1 MERNTKPS
9 DPVITRDDHATA
21 REDRVTP
28 RLSLDDLVGRVDRR
42 PAEGVGRPGR
52 EAATRLAHLD
62 PAKLLAGLAVVALLL
77 GLGWWLSG
85 RGSGAAAIDL
95 PMTSVATGDPAKG
108 GAAGAGTASSE
119 EPTEATTT
127 AGETAQPN
135 GASSTDGPPTSLVV
149 HVAGS
154 VVTPGLVGLPAG
166 ARVADAI
173 AAAGGLAP
181 TADADRL
188 NLAES
193 LVDGQRVFVPVVGQ
207 EPPPQVPLSG
217 GTVSAG
223 GSPGAAGP
231 VPRVSLNSAT
241 AEELDALPGV
251 GPSTAAAIVAY
262 RDQNGPFTSIDD
274 LLDVRGIGPAKLE
287 GLVDLVQVG

>member
-1 MERNTKPS
+1 MERNTNP
-9 DPVITRDDHATA
+9 D
-21 REDRVTP
+21 DRVTP
-28 RLSLDDLVGRVDRR
+28 RLSLDDLVGRVGRR
-42 PAEGVGRPGR
+42 TADGGGRPGR
-52 EAATRLAHLD
+52 DGASRFAHPD
-62 PAKLLAGLAVVALLL
+62 PARVVAGLVVVALLL
-77 GLGWWLSG
+77 GLGWWLTG

-108 GAAGAGTASSE
+108 GPAGGTASAE
-119 EPTEATTT
+119 VPIAATTT
-127 AGETAQPN
+127 SGDTAPPD
-135 GASSTDGPPTSLVV
+135 GASADGGSPTSLVV

-154 VVTPGLVGLPAG
+154 VVTPGLVKLSAG
-166 ARVADAI
+166 ARVADAVV
-173 AAAGGLAP
+173 AAGGLTP

-193 LVDGQRVFVPVVGQ
+193 LVDGQRVFVPAAGQ
-207 EPPPQVPLSG
+207 EPPPPVPLSG
-217 GTVSAG
+217 GIVSK
-223 GSPGAAGP
+223 GSSPAAAGP

-262 RDQNGPFTSIDD
+262 RDQNGPFISIDD